1 MSREQWGHGYWKGVK
16 DALNGEIR
24 NDIADQAR
32 WWVCN
37 MGVSNSHKAYS
48 RLVFPV
54 EEFLWLCDFC
64 GLSTE
69 YAKRIYDFIL
79 VNEPFGCYVSGKAN
93 SPWVKDSFILPRETN
108 ANWQK
113 KADLIASGG
122 VKE

>member
-16 DALNGEIR
+16 DALNGEVM

-64 GLSTE
+64 GLSIE

-79 VNEPFGCYVSGKAN
+79 KNEPFGCYVSGESWSK
-93 SPWVKDSFILPRETN
+93 WTDDCFILPRGTKED
-108 ANWQK
+108 WQAE
-113 KADLIASGG
+113 ADKIVSGG
-122 VKE
+122 RI